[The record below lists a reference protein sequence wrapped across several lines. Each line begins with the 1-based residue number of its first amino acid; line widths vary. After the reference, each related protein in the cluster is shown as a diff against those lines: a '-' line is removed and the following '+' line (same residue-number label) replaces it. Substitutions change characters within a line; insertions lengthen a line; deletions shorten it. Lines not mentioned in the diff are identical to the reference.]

1 MNLELTDK
9 ETNAVVSSIVFMI
22 NYIKTTTNEPDNL
35 TELKEEMMVQF
46 INILEKI
53 DYETENI

>member
-53 DYETENI
+53 DYETV